1 MLFGSF
7 NHRHHPLAVD
17 DWLNFVDDVGVDLL
31 LDDGLALNDTSLT
44 GGGLFMDVLLNVV
57 HDVVIH

>member
-1 MLFGSF
+1 
-7 NHRHHPLAVD
+7 
-17 DWLNFVDDVGVDLL
+17 
-31 LDDGLALNDTSLT
+31 LALNDTSLT